1 MQITEQLIE
10 RIARNVFK
18 SMFSQALMNANVV
31 TGDTIDHA
39 DKADESKRLGDQ
51 TVGSATKPFYLDD
64 GTPTESNASVGDSST
79 PVYIDGGTFTVCTGV
94 ATSNDISDIND
105 DISDI
110 NDEIVDIWDAI
121 HDLQPTQ

>member
-10 RIARNVFK
+10 RIARNVFR
-18 SMFSQALMNANVV
+18 SMFSQELMNANVV
-31 TGDTIDHA
+31 TGNTIDHA
-39 DKADESKRLGDQ
+39 DKADESKRLGDE
-51 TVGSATKPFYLDD
+51 TVGSATNLFYLDD

-79 PVYIDGGTFTVCTGV
+79 PVYIDGGTFTACTGV